1 MFSLNSTRCVA
12 VSLLAMLALVACNR
26 DPNVAKRRYLNS
38 GNKYF
43 DRGKFKEASI
53 MYRNAL
59 QKDLRYGPAH
69 YKLGLT
75 DIKLGQFAPAVQEFR
90 RAIDLLP
97 PDQPDHWDSVVKL
110 CDIYLAA
117 APDKQ
122 SLEETDGYIKQ
133 LLKRDTNSFD
143 GHRLAGDL
151 NFARA
156 AAAMK
161 TGQKVPARA
170 FVEQAVAE
178 YRKADSIKPEQI
190 GINMQLARSLAALG
204 DNNGAQQIYRTLIA
218 RNKTLVYA
226 YTELYRQLMLS
237 GQRDQ
242 AEQVLKLGF
251 QNNPKQYGFLTMLAA
266 HYYNLQRRDDMLQVL
281 EQIKSH
287 AKDFPAAYLTAGDFY
302 LRLGNYD
309 AALKEFRD
317 GIAMDA
323 KQKVTYQKRIVDVL
337 LRQQKRE
344 EASQVNA
351 EILKADPND
360 PGARTVAATL
370 LLDKGDAAH
379 AITELQAVISRS
391 PNNPVAHLNLGRA
404 HEARNELAQAREE
417 FQKALDIQPDYLLAR
432 RAMAELELRQ
442 REWENAIQDAE
453 QILAVNKSDVPAR
466 LIVSAALLGQRRFDE
481 SRPLLNQL
489 LKEVPAS
496 PDVQYQLGLL
506 NLAERRYPEAE
517 GAFRRSYELNPAT
530 LRGLIGEV
538 ETYRE
543 QNKSEQGLALLQ
555 AEAAKSPN
563 RVDFRMAIAATAVLM
578 KKFDLAAS
586 EYQSVLDMPAQT
598 PAGRAD
604 VYTRLGEVYR
614 RKGDL
619 TNAIASLQQARALLP
634 GNPVILHTLALSL
647 DGAGR
652 RTEAA
657 KAYEAAL
664 KADPNNAVSL
674 NNLAFL
680 MADTG
685 GDLDQALTLAQRAKQ
700 LLPNTAEVSDT
711 LGLIYLHKNLNDNA
725 IDIFKQLVAKQP
737 NMPTFRY
744 HLAMALSQKGDKPHA
759 LQELQQALKDNPSK
773 DEKQKIQ
780 QLLSH
785 LG

>member
-1 MFSLNSTRCVA
+1 MFSLSAARNAAIC
-12 VSLLAMLALVACNR
+12 LLAMLALVACNR
-26 DPNVAKRRYLNS
+26 DPNVAKKRYLDS

-75 DIKLGQFAPAVQEFR
+75 DMKLGQFAPAVQEFQ

-110 CDIYLAA
+110 CEIYLAA
-117 APDKQ
+117 APGKQ
-122 SLEETDGYIKQ
+122 SMEETEGYIKQ
-133 LLKRDTNSFD
+133 LLKRDANSFD

-156 AAAMK
+156 ADALR

-178 YRKADSIKPEQI
+178 YRKADSIRPEQI

-204 DNNGAQQIYRTLIA
+204 DNNGAEQIYRTLIA
-218 RNKTLVYA
+218 KNKTLDSA
-226 YTELYRQLMLS
+226 YTELYRELMFS
-237 GQRDQ
+237 GQHDP

-266 HYYNLQRRDDMLQVL
+266 HYYSLQRRDDMLQVL
-281 EQIKSH
+281 RQIKSH
-287 AKDFPAAYLTAGDFY
+287 AKDFPAAYLTVGDFY
-302 LRLGNYD
+302 VRLGSYD
-309 AALKEFRD
+309 AAVQEFGD
-317 GIAMDA
+317 GIAKDT
-323 KQKVTYQKRIVDVL
+323 KQKAAYQKRIVDVL
-337 LRQQKRE
+337 MRQGKRE

-351 EILKADPND
+351 EILKAHPND
-360 PGARTVAATL
+360 PDARTVAATL
-370 LLDKGDAAH
+370 LLDQGDAAR

-404 HEARNELAQAREE
+404 HEALNELTDAREE
-417 FQKALDIQPDYLLAR
+417 FQKALDLRPDYLLAR
-432 RAMAELELRQ
+432 RSLAELELRQ
-442 REWENAIQDAE
+442 REWESAMRDAG
-453 QILAVNKSDVPAR
+453 QILAVNKSDGPAR
-466 LIVSAALLGQRRFDE
+466 LIESAALLGQRRFDE
-481 SRPLLNQL
+481 SRVLLSQL
-489 LKEVPAS
+489 LKEAPAS
-496 PDVQYQLGLL
+496 PDVQYQLGVL
-506 NLAERRYPEAE
+506 NLAERRYKEAE
-517 GAFRRSYELNPAT
+517 DSFRRSYDLNPAT
-530 LRGLIGEV
+530 LRGLIGV
-538 ETYRE
+538 AETYRQQKEPE
-543 QNKSEQGLALLQ
+543 QALALLQ

-563 RVDFRMAIAATAVLM
+563 RVDLRMAIAAAAVLM
-578 KKFDLAAS
+578 NKFDLAIS
-586 EYQSVLDMPAQT
+586 EYQSALRMSAQT
-598 PAGRAD
+598 PKARAD
-604 VYTRLGEVYR
+604 IDTRLGEVYR

-619 TNAIASLQQARALLP
+619 TSAIASLQQARALLP
-634 GNPVILHTLALSL
+634 DNPVILHTLALSL
-647 DGAGR
+647 DGAGHK
-652 RTEAA
+652 TEAA

-664 KADPNNAVSL
+664 KADPNNPVSL

-700 LLPNTAEVSDT
+700 LLPDTAEVSDT

-737 NMPTFRY
+737 NMPTFHY
-744 HLAMALSQKGDKPHA
+744 HLGMALSQKGDKPHA
-759 LQELQQALKDNPSK
+759 VEQLQQALKDNPSK
-773 DEKQKIQ
+773 EEKQKIQ